1 MAYDLSKHMLAADA
15 AKRLKM
21 KPGTLRQ
28 WVCRGMIRVVKPSLR
43 ITLVP
48 IAEVER
54 IEADRLAAD

>member
-1 MAYDLSKHMLAADA
+1 MLAADA